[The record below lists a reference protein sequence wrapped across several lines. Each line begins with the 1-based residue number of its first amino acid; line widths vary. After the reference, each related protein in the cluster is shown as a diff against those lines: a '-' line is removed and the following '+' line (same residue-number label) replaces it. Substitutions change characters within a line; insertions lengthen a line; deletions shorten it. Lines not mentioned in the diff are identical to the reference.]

1 MSAFLANPD
10 KQRRN
15 TMLSPAEH
23 QDLAD
28 QIRTDIDNNNLQ
40 LPTLPEVA
48 LKVRD
53 AVESDSSNAAQ
64 IAEMIGNDAAL
75 SARLLQVANSPL
87 YRGRVEIDSIQ
98 QAVTRLGLKMVR
110 SLVVSLAMKQ
120 IFQATSVALDSE
132 FRHVWDE
139 SLQVAA
145 ISRVLAGQVPELENE
160 QAMLGGLIHNIGA
173 LPILT
178 KLDDVF
184 GFDIDRATI
193 RALIDDLG
201 PEIGATILSRWN
213 FAESLANIPTAAYDL
228 AYNPGPA
235 PTYADIVLVARLQN
249 LASRDS
255 ASVAQEDWSDVPA
268 FAKLGLEPEVVII
281 DMEGPAEEIAEVR
294 SMLEG

>member
-1 MSAFLANPD
+1 
-10 KQRRN
+10 
-15 TMLSPAEH
+15 MLNAAQTAS
-23 QDLAD
+23 LAD
-28 QIRTDIDNNNLQ
+28 EIRADIDSNRLQ

-53 AVESDSSNAAQ
+53 AVESENSDAPAIADMVAQ
-64 IAEMIGNDAAL
+64 DAAL

-87 YRGRVEIDSIQ
+87 YRGRTEIDSIQ

-120 IFQATSVALDSE
+120 IFQATSDALDRE
-132 FRHVWDE
+132 FRKIWDD

-145 ISRVLAGQVPELENE
+145 ISRVLAGGVPELENE

-173 LPILT
+173 LPVLT
-178 KLDDVF
+178 KIDDAW
-184 GFDIDRATI
+184 GFDADAAMIESLVDELT
-193 RALIDDLG
+193 
-201 PEIGATILSRWN
+201 PEIGARILAHWN
-213 FAESLANIPTAAYDL
+213 FADSLANIPTACHDLGYD
-228 AYNPGPA
+228 PGPV

-249 LASRDS
+249 LAAKGETD
-255 ASVAQEDWSDVPA
+255 ADWSAVPA
-268 FAKLGLEPEVVII
+268 FAKVGLESEVVMI